1 MTDADIKGRAIAIA
15 QDLSDDRTDDQD
27 IARAMRDIC
36 KLVAEAVSEAKAAPV
51 GGKA

>member
-1 MTDADIKGRAIAIA
+1 MTEADIKNRAMAIA

-27 IARAMRDIC
+27 IVRAVRDIC
-36 KLVAEAVSEAKAAPV
+36 KLVAEAVKRSEAVPV